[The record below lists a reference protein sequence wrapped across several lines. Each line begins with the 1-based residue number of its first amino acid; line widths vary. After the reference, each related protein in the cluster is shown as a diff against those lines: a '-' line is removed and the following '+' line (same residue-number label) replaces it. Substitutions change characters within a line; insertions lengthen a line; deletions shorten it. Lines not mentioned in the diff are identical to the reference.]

1 LAGRGRPRKADTDRK
16 KLVSIRLTPALHAR
30 LEEECKKTK
39 PERPLSQEI
48 EARLWQSLELEQE
61 IEKRFHSRRNYFVAQ
76 LIADGIAA
84 WIEPLTGQRVWED
97 PFAFEEAKIFINALM
112 DYLRPKGK
120 KRAAPKLSDTTSL
133 RALRSARRVP
143 PEVFFSKGILG
154 RWVARLSIAACQDS
168 ARRPG
173 QATTGPVFRLI
184 DQAALNIVA
193 QLAKSGKSALAEFPP
208 DFTEQERQKK

>member
-1 LAGRGRPRKADTDRK
+1 MYYRNSGVAQLAGRGRPRKADTDRK

-30 LEEECKKTK
+30 LEEERKKTK

-61 IEKRFHSRRNYFVAQ
+61 VEKRFHSRRNYFVAQ

-84 WIEPLTGQRVWED
+84 WIEPLTGQRVWEN
-97 PFAFEEAKIFINALM
+97 PYAFKEAKVFINALM
-112 DYLRPKGK
+112 GYLRPKGK
-120 KRAAPKLSDTTSL
+120 I
-133 RALRSARRVP
+133 RVP
-143 PEVFFSKGILG
+143 PEPGIFRPAGLPAGTIG
-154 RWVARLSIAACQDS
+154 RWVARVTIAACQDS

-184 DQAALNIVA
+184 DQAAPNIVA
-193 QLAKSGKSALAEFPP
+193 QLVKSGKSALAEFPP
-208 DFTEQERQKK
+208 DFTE